1 MKDKLLTILLLGSLI
16 TTCTEI
22 DISVPSFPQIAH
34 FYNVEEGLVQLTI
47 AYNFLGF
54 CIGALLYGP
63 LSECYGRRRMMVLG
77 NAIMLA
83 GALGCL
89 YSPSIHLLLLS
100 RFIQGI
106 GASTSVV
113 LVFTMIV
120 DLYQGEKAFKL
131 IGLMNACLSI
141 VMATAPLIGGF
152 INESFGWRG
161 NYSIVVLL
169 GALSWISLLLF
180 LPETKTSLD
189 KFSPNKIMIDYRTLL
204 FSGKFMSAAL
214 VPSLLFSAYMSFIA
228 ASSFLYIDTYGLTT
242 LNFVAHQAVIVASF
256 AIASLFADKLIK
268 RLSSNQVVIL
278 GIGISSL
285 GSLILIGLGWA
296 APFSAYSTTAAMGLF
311 SIGFAACYPVIFSES
326 LSIFP
331 ELRGSASS
339 AIMSIRALLVFLF
352 TGLISQFYNGET
364 SRVAWIVF
372 LGVSLAL
379 LITISMVLSHR
390 FVKVN
395 A

>member
-16 TTCTEI
+16 TTCSEI
-22 DISVPSFPQIAH
+22 DISVPSFPQIAQ
-34 FYNVEEGLVQLTI
+34 FFNVEEGMIQLTI

-63 LSECYGRRRMMVLG
+63 LSECYGRRRMMILG
-77 NAIMLA
+77 NGIMLA

-89 YSPSIHLLLLS
+89 YSHSIHILLLS

-113 LVFTMIV
+113 LVFAIIA

-141 VMATAPLIGGF
+141 VMAIAPLIGGF

-169 GALSWISLLLF
+169 GSISWIFLLLF
-180 LPETKTSLD
+180 LPETKTTLD
-189 KFSPNKIMIDYRTLL
+189 KFSPRKIIIDYRNLL

-228 ASSFLYIDTYGLTT
+228 ASSFLYIETYGLPT
-242 LNFVAHQAVIVASF
+242 LNFVAHQAIIVASF
-256 AIASLFADKLIK
+256 AMTSLIADKLIK
-268 RLSSNQVVIL
+268 RLSSNQVVML
-278 GIGISSL
+278 GIGISTL
-285 GSLILIGLGWA
+285 GSLALIFLGWV
-296 APFSAYSTTAAMGLF
+296 APLSAYFTTATMCLF
-311 SIGFAACYPVIFSES
+311 CIGFAACYPVIFSES

-331 ELRGSASS
+331 HLRGSASS
-339 AIMSIRALLVFLF
+339 IIMSIRALLVFLF

-364 SRVAWIVF
+364 SIVAWIVF
-372 LGVSLAL
+372 LGVASAL
-379 LITISMVLSHR
+379 LITTNMVLSRR